1 MNNSDIAIAVLLG
14 LGACYIVYEVGR
26 NKGNN
31 EGYERTQI
39 QYGQWVRKVTADNVA
54 LQAGNARL
62 SQKNGSLCKENDIV
76 KNLLR
81 QQPTT
86 PEAEAILKAV
96 GRVEL
101 QLTQF
106 LPPAFED
113 GEDHETQQN

>member
-1 MNNSDIAIAVLLG
+1 MKSSEVVIAGLLI
-14 LGACYIVYEVGR
+14 LGVGYIVYQAGR

-31 EGYERTQI
+31 EGYERAQI
-39 QYGQWVRKVTADNVA
+39 QYSQWTRKVTADSVA
-54 LQAGNARL
+54 LQTENVRL
-62 SQKNGSLCKENDIV
+62 SQENGIV

-86 PEAEAILKAV
+86 PEAETILKAV

-113 GEDHETQQN
+113 GEDHDTAIN